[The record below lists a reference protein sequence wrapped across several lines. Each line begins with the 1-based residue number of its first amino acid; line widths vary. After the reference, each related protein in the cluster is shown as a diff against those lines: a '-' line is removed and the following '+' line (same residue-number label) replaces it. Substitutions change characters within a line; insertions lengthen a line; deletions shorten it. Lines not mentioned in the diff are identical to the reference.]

1 MPQFPRDLLASHERV
16 VFDLKPH
23 WVAVVPSVLWTLLLI
38 AVVGLG
44 SDLARDNIEDEGLVV
59 NLLRGLAVVAWV
71 VLGLVPFLKWHFT
84 NFVLTTDRLIT
95 REGIIAKHSKEIP
108 LERIND
114 VAFNQSIVE
123 RMLGAGDLMIE
134 SAGERGQTRIAN
146 VRKPEDVQLSIYKET
161 EENNNRMMTPRSQ
174 GADAGTSD
182 GPRPEQSVTDQIEAL
197 ARLHKQGALSD
208 LEFETKKAE
217 LLKRM

>member
-1 MPQFPRDLLASHERV
+1 MPQFPRDLLAAHERV

-38 AVVGLG
+38 AIVGVG
-44 SDLARDNIEDEGLVV
+44 SDLARDNIEDEALVV

-114 VAFNQSIVE
+114 VAFNQSIIE

-146 VRKPEDVQLSIYKET
+146 VRKPEGVQLQIYKET
-161 EENNNRMMTPRSQ
+161 EENNNRMMAPRAQASDP
-174 GADAGTSD
+174 GAS
-182 GPRPEQSVTDQIEAL
+182 GPPKAEQSAAEQIEVL

-208 LEFETKKAE
+208 LEFESKKAE
-217 LLKRM
+217 LLRRM

>member
-1 MPQFPRDLLASHERV
+1 MPQFPRDLLAAHERV

-38 AVVGLG
+38 AIVGVG
-44 SDLARDNIEDEGLVV
+44 SDVARDNISEPGLLVNVV
-59 NLLRGLAVVAWV
+59 RVLAVVAWV

-114 VAFNQSIVE
+114 VAFNQSIIE
-123 RMLGAGDLMIE
+123 RMLGAGDLLIE
-134 SAGERGQTRIAN
+134 SAGERGQTRISS
-146 VRKPEDVQLSIYKET
+146 VRKPEGVQLQIYKET
-161 EENNNRMMTPRSQ
+161 EENNNRMMAPRAQ
-174 GADAGTSD
+174 ASD
-182 GPRPEQSVTDQIEAL
+182 PGVSGHPKAEQSATDQIEAL
-197 ARLHKQGALSD
+197 ARLHKQGALTD

-217 LLKRM
+217 LLKRL